1 MFNSVRSQRRIKR
14 DPGINMAPLID
25 MVFILLIFFL
35 VTTTFIRETGI
46 QVKKPEATTAESLE
60 KESMMIGIS
69 SEGEIWFEQRRID
82 LLALRSWVEKRLRES
97 PDSPIVIVTDKGAQT
112 GVLIDVMDECR
123 LAGVDRISVA
133 SKKEF

>member
-1 MFNSVRSQRRIKR
+1 
-14 DPGINMAPLID
+14 MAPLID

-69 SEGEIWFEQRRID
+69 SDGEIWFEQRRID
-82 LLALRSWVEKRLRES
+82 LLTLCSSVEKRLRER
-97 PDSPIVIVTDKGAQT
+97 PGSPIVIVTDKGAQT

-123 LAGVDRISVA
+123 LAGADRISVA

>member
-1 MFNSVRSQRRIKR
+1 MFNSVRVQRRVKR
-14 DPGINMAPLID
+14 EPGIDMAPLID

-46 QVKKPEATTAESLE
+46 QVKKPEATTAESLG

-82 LLALRSWVEKRLRES
+82 LLTLCSSVEKRLRER
-97 PDSPIVIVTDKGAQT
+97 PGSPIVIVPDKGSQT

-123 LAGVDRISVA
+123 LAGADRISVA
-133 SKKEF
+133 SKKEL